1 MKQVEN
7 TTTNKE
13 VKLLLVEFL
22 SDKIQFCKPYQA
34 NQLLIVFSSN
44 LSVEHIIRKLQSIN
58 TIKSAAT
65 EIRKSLNESTFD
77 LKNKFCNAEG
87 LKNSWNNT
95 HMPHE
100 LIYFFSHLFNIPQ
113 SYFCNHQ
120 VNACDIED
128 DDDGPDLTRKVMKI
142 KSLYQILYYNLLG
155 GKKKA
160 PLHLFIGHSVYEKCK
175 SREVLTSLN
184 KAGFL

>member
-1 MKQVEN
+1 
-7 TTTNKE
+7 
-13 VKLLLVEFL
+13 
-22 SDKIQFCKPYQA
+22 
-34 NQLLIVFSSN
+34 
-44 LSVEHIIRKLQSIN
+44 
-58 TIKSAAT
+58 
-65 EIRKSLNESTFD
+65 
-77 LKNKFCNAEG
+77 
-87 LKNSWNNT
+87 
-95 HMPHE
+95 MPHE